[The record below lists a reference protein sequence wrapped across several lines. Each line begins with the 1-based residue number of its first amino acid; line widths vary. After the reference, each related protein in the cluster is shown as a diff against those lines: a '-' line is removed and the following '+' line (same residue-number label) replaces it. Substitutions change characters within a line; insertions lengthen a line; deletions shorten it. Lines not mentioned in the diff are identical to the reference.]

1 MSWMLKELL
10 EYLAKSLVDNP
21 EAVHVE
27 AMETETTVVLELTV
41 AKDDVGKV
49 IGKQGRIA
57 RALRTIVKASAVRDG
72 KRAIN
77 LVGGPSTVIDGK
89 SAAVQRPSFLQY
101 SLDGDKLMIDLPL
114 EQWLLKPAVR
124 VRFMCNE

>member
-1 MSWMLKELL
+1 MVKDLL

-21 EAVHVE
+21 DDVRVTVT
-27 AMETETTVVLELTV
+27 ETETTIVLELSV

-72 KRAIN
+72 KR
-77 LVGGPSTVIDGK
+77 VIVEIVD
-89 SAAVQRPSFLQY
+89 
-101 SLDGDKLMIDLPL
+101 
-114 EQWLLKPAVR
+114 
-124 VRFMCNE
+124 

>member
-1 MSWMLKELL
+1 MLKDLL

-21 EAVHVE
+21 DEVHVE
-27 AMETETTVVLELTV
+27 ATETDTTVVLELSV

-72 KRAIN
+72 KRAIVEI
-77 LVGGPSTVIDGK
+77 LIT
-89 SAAVQRPSFLQY
+89 AAGVQRAGRRS
-101 SLDGDKLMIDLPL
+101 DRI
-114 EQWLLKPAVR
+114 
-124 VRFMCNE
+124 